1 MLTDTFHDLFER
13 CRHKHAVV
21 VKSIARAFLLLI
33 KILENLVELL
43 RYFIQAGVARSNFL
57 DIVSE
62 QLILDKRE
70 RQNAARPAILHLDV
84 FAALLLNHHIWI
96 DFTYG
101 LPAFGLNNLKVTG
114 NARPCIIESLIG
126 IVFVNKR
133 DTRKGIVKVRCNML
147 FFSHGVDLQC
157 TVHQSL
163 PQLCGQMS
171 QRAPIVGQKRNNV
184 GVCLHRCRHVVRHS
198 REARPAAVAVKLT
211 LQTRPHLPV
220 AVESVN
226 LNFRN
231 PAEHSGVQIPA
242 LSGFG
247 RIHITRNI
255 EVVIVSAY
263 LVDGHQ
269 AAELIDSR
277 SSRNCIHNAANI
289 ARTQLVV
296 FAFLHK
302 MP

>member
-1 MLTDTFHDLFER
+1 MLTDTFHDLFEG
-13 CRHKHAVV
+13 CRHKHAVI

-33 KILENLVELL
+33 KILKNLIEFL
-43 RYFIQAGVARSNFL
+43 RNLIQTRVARGDFL
-57 DIVSE
+57 DVIGK
-62 QLILDKRE
+62 QLLLDKRE
-70 RQNAARPAILHLDV
+70 RQNATRPAILHLDV

-133 DTRKGIVKVRCNML
+133 DTRKGIVKLRCNML

-157 TVHQSL
+157 AVHQPL

-171 QRAPIVGQKRNNV
+171 QRILIVGQKRNNV
-184 GVCLHRCRHVVRHS
+184 GIGLHRCRHVVRHS
-198 REARPAAVAVKLT
+198 REARPATVAVKLA

-220 AVESVN
+220 AVEGVD
-226 LNFRN
+226 LGFRN
-231 PAEHSGVQIPA
+231 SAEHSGVQVPA

-255 EVVIVSAY
+255 EVVVVGAY

-277 SSRNCIHNAANI
+277 SSRNHIHNAANI
-289 ARTQLVV
+289 ARAQLVV
-296 FAFLHK
+296 FAFFHK
-302 MP
+302 VL